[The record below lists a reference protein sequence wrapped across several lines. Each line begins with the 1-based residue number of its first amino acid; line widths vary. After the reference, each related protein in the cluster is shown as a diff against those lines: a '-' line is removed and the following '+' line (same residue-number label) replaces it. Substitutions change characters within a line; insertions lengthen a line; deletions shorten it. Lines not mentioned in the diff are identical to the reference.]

1 MNEQRRRR
9 GWKGYIATL
18 PNCTATGLAITL
30 KALDARFGVE
40 ATMVTTMQGIS
51 GAGRDLSALD
61 IVENVIPFI
70 PREEERVMVETRKI
84 LGAHGRGR
92 DRGVGAPRE
101 RHLYARRGAQRAYGG
116 GRGCAQKARWRRGG
130 Q

>member
-1 MNEQRRRR
+1 MVNEQRRRR

-51 GAGRDLSALD
+51 GAGRDLPALD
-61 IVENVIPFI
+61 IVENVIPYI
-70 PREEERVMVETRKI
+70 PREEERVTIETRKI
-84 LGAHGRGR
+84 LGRLARRRHRR
-92 DRGVGAPRE
+92 TAASRE
-101 RHLYARRGAQRAYGG
+101 RDLHARRGAQWAYGG
-116 GRGCAQKARWRRGG
+116 GRGVTEEGGRSSAR
-130 Q
+130 